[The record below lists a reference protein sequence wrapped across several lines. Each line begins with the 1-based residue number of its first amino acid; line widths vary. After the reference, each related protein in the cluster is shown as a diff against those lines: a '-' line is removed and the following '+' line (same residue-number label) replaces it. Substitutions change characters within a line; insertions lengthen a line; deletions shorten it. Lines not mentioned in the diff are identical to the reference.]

1 MPHQKRSHLHIP
13 ESMLT
18 TLEPQTI
25 NVGLVGFGFAGQVFH
40 APVIHATEGVRLA
53 AIVSSKV
60 ERDPRYPE
68 VVFVRN
74 VEQMLAIER
83 IRLVVV
89 ATPNSSHFEIARQC
103 ILAGRDVVV
112 DKPFATTLKEAR
124 SLVQLAAELGRTVTV
139 YQNRRWDGDFKTVQN
154 LLEQSVLGRVA
165 SFESYFDRFRPA
177 LKQNAWRER
186 AEVGAGVL
194 FDLGPHLI
202 DQALVLF
209 GIPDAITADVRIERE
224 VARVDDAF
232 DIVFHYKNMRAVLG
246 ASMLAA
252 SPRPTYHVLGT
263 GGSFIK
269 HGMAPQEEA
278 LKQGRS
284 PREPNWGTERAEM
297 WGKIVTRERSE
308 PVPTLAGDYRGF
320 YENVRDALRGRAELA
335 ITPQQA
341 VNVMQAIMLS
351 FESSKRRCTLN
362 WDALQ

>member
-1 MPHQKRSHLHIP
+1 MSRTP
-13 ESMLT
+13 
-18 TLEPQTI
+18 EPQTI
-25 NVGLVGFGFAGQVFH
+25 DVGLVGFGFAGQVFH

-60 ERDPRYPE
+60 ERDDRYPE
-68 VVFVRN
+68 VTFVQN
-74 VEQMLAIER
+74 VEQMLAIEH
-83 IRLVVV
+83 IRLIVI

-103 ILAGRDVVV
+103 MVAGRDVVV
-112 DKPFATTLKEAR
+112 DKPFTTTLKDAR
-124 SLVQLAAELGRTVTV
+124 LLVQLAAELGRFITV

-154 LLEQSVLGRVA
+154 LIAQGVLGRVA
-165 SFESYFDRFRPA
+165 SFESNFDRFRPA
-177 LKQNAWRER
+177 LKANAWRER
-186 AEVGAGVL
+186 AELGAGVL

-232 DIVFHYKNMRAVLG
+232 DVVFHYKNMRAVLG

-252 SPRPTYHVLGT
+252 SPRPTYHILGT

-269 HGMAPQEEA
+269 HGLAPQEEA

-284 PREPNWGTERAEM
+284 PREPNWGTEGPEM
-297 WGKIVTRERSE
+297 WGKIISPERSE

-335 ITPQQA
+335 VTPQQA
-341 VNVMQAIMLS
+341 LNVMQAITLA
-351 FESSKRRCTLN
+351 FESSKRRCTLK
-362 WDALQ
+362 WESLQ

>member
-1 MPHQKRSHLHIP
+1 LQNIP
-13 ESMLT
+13 ESMSRTPEL
-18 TLEPQTI
+18 QTI
-25 NVGLVGFGFAGQVFH
+25 DVGLVGFGFAGQVFH
-40 APVIHATEGVRLA
+40 APVIQATDGVRLA

-60 ERDPRYPE
+60 ERDSRYPE
-68 VVFVRN
+68 VIFVRS

-83 IRLVVV
+83 IRVVV
-89 ATPNSSHFEIARQC
+89 IATPNSSHFEIARQC
-103 ILAGRDVVV
+103 ILGGRDVVV
-112 DKPFATTLKEAR
+112 DKPFTTTLQEAR
-124 SLVQLAAELGRTVTV
+124 LLVQLAAELGRTITV
-139 YQNRRWDGDFKTVQN
+139 YQNRRWDGDFKTVHN
-154 LLEQSVLGRVA
+154 LLEQGILGRVA

-177 LKQNAWRER
+177 LKANAWRER
-186 AEVGAGVL
+186 EEPGAGVL

-202 DQALVLF
+202 DQALALF

-232 DIVFHYKNMRAVLG
+232 DVVLHYKNMRAVIG

-252 SPRPTYHVLGT
+252 SPRPTYHILGT

-284 PREPNWGTERAEM
+284 PREPNWGTEGPEK
-297 WGKIVTRERSE
+297 WGKMVTPERSE

-320 YENVRDALRGRAELA
+320 YENVRDALSGRAELA
-335 ITPQQA
+335 VTPQQSL
-341 VNVMQAIMLS
+341 NVMQAITLS
-351 FESSKRRCTLN
+351 LESSKRRCTLN